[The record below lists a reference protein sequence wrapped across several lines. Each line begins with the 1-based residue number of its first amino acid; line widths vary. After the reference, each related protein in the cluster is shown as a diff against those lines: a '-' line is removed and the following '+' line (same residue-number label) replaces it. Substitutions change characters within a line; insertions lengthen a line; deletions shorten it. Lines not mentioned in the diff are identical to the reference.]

1 MIKKFPI
8 FRKVLVSLM
17 LISVVLI
24 SSTFITRY
32 VHNSL
37 RTIGWKALAAEAK
50 DVDRQLAEKLNA
62 IRAAASGQVNMLS
75 SDTDLKTKIVEKK
88 IKYIQDNNLLTK
100 LRLYLPDGYTVTEHG
115 AFVDAS
121 DKVNYNSISSFRPIR
136 SAPHED
142 PFNEGHY
149 IIETYIPVRKNEK
162 IVAVFSAVLD
172 LKDLPTLVN
181 SKAYNGSITYSIT
194 DHKTGTVFVDTK
206 LNKVWNINDVSPKSD
221 ARGYSWTQFH
231 KDISNGIESQCAFY
245 GRSRNNM
252 FYGYTIPSQVDNWNI
267 AVFANEKD
275 VMKTSTDI
283 MNVVWIVF
291 GIEVLALLIY
301 FCWQFIDTKKQY
313 KIIEEAAQKKQLE
326 KQQKVL
332 EESLS
337 LAKSANN
344 AKTVFLN
351 NMSHDIR
358 TPMNAIIGYTN
369 LALSH
374 IDQKAR
380 VLDYLFKINQ
390 SSEHLLSLINDVLD
404 MSRIE
409 SGKMFLDEKP
419 ENLTNIINE
428 LENIINADINKK
440 RLNFFIEGFDIQN
453 DDIICDKLRLHQ
465 ILINI
470 LSNSIKYTPEG
481 GHISFK
487 IHQKSEPKLSYSSYE
502 FSIKDN
508 GIGMNKEFLEHIFE
522 PFSRF
527 RSSTVSGI
535 QGTGLGMAITKN
547 LVDLM
552 GGQIEVH
559 SEEKVGTEVIL
570 HFTFKLQDK
579 GSDKIEPTVENINVF
594 KGKKVL
600 IVEDN
605 DMNLE
610 IASEL
615 LQEEGC
621 IISSARN
628 GKVAVEL
635 VQNSEPGN
643 FDMIL
648 MDILMPVMDGYEAT
662 RQIRALENK
671 KLANI
676 PIVAMTA
683 NAFDEDR
690 KKALEC
696 GMNEHVPK
704 PVNITTLK
712 QIVSKII

>member
-1 MIKKFPI
+1 MTTTFRFFKKI
-8 FRKVLVSLM
+8 IISLL
-17 LISVVLI
+17 LISIMLL
-24 SSTFITRY
+24 SSAFITSY
-32 VHNSL
+32 VSRNLRNFGWQSL
-37 RTIGWKALAAEAK
+37 ASEAK
-50 DVDRQLAEKLNA
+50 DIDRQLSEHFTA
-62 IRAAASGQVNMLS
+62 IRSATMGQVNMFIS
-75 SDTDLKTKIVEKK
+75 EPNLKSKIIEKK
-88 IKYIQDNNLLTK
+88 MYSNAINSLNTH
-100 LRLYLPDGYTVTEHG
+100 LRLYLPDGYTITELG
-115 AFVDAS
+115 AFNNAS
-121 DKVNYNSISSFRPIR
+121 DKIDYNSIYSIKPYRTE
-136 SAPHED
+136 PHED
-142 PFNEGHY
+142 PFNPGNFV
-149 IIETYIPVRKNEK
+149 IETIVPVRKDN
-162 IVAVFSAVLD
+162 IIIAMFSSVSD
-172 LKDLPTLVN
+172 LNNLPKMIN

-194 DHKTGTVFVDTK
+194 EHKTGNVFVDTNS
-206 LNKVWNINDVSPKSD
+206 NKRWNISEISPKSD
-221 ARGYSWTQFH
+221 ARGYSWLEWH
-231 KDISNGIESQCAFY
+231 KDISTGKESQCVFY
-245 GRSRNNM
+245 GKNRNSV
-252 FYGYTIPSQVDNWNI
+252 FYGYTIPSQLDDWNI
-267 AVFANEKD
+267 TVVANEKD
-275 VMKTSTDI
+275 VTKLSTDI
-283 MNVVWIVF
+283 MNFVWIAF
-291 GIEVLALLIY
+291 GIEIFAFILY
-301 FCWQFIDTKKQY
+301 FIWQFTDTKKQI
-313 KIIEEAAQKKQLE
+313 KIAEDAIQKKQLE
-326 KQQKVL
+326 KQQKAL
-332 EESLS
+332 EEALS
-337 LAKSANN
+337 LAKSASN

-358 TPMNAIIGYTN
+358 TPMNAIMGYTN

-374 IDQKAR
+374 IDQKER

-409 SGKMFLDEKP
+409 SGKMFINEQP

-428 LENIINADINKK
+428 LENIINADITKK

-453 DDIICDKLRLHQ
+453 EDIICDKLRLHQ

-487 IHQKSEPKLSYSSYE
+487 IHQRTEPNLNYSSYE
-502 FSIKDN
+502 LSIKDN
-508 GIGMNKEFLEHIFE
+508 GIGMSHEFLKHIYE

-527 RSSTVSGI
+527 RSSTISGI

-552 GGQIEVH
+552 GGQIEIF

-570 HFTFKLQDK
+570 HFTFKIQKKENDEK
-579 GSDKIEPTVENINVF
+579 DIPSDDSISF

-621 IISSARN
+621 IISAARN
-628 GKVAVEL
+628 GKIAVDL
-635 VQNSEPGN
+635 IKSSEPGT
-643 FDMIL
+643 FDIIL
-648 MDILMPVMDGYEAT
+648 MDIQMPVMDGYEAT
-662 RQIRALENK
+662 KQIRALENK
-671 KLANI
+671 KLADI

-690 KKALEC
+690 KKALQC

-712 QIVSKII
+712 QITKKFI

>member
-1 MIKKFPI
+1 MIKRFPVFKKI
-8 FRKVLVSLM
+8 ITSLT
-17 LISVVLI
+17 LISIILI
-24 SSTFITRY
+24 SSTYVTSY
-32 VHNSL
+32 VHKNL
-37 RTIGWKALAAEAK
+37 NIIGWKGLAAEAK
-50 DVDRQLAEKLNA
+50 DIDRQLNEHFNA
-62 IRAAASGQVNMLS
+62 VRAATMGQVNMFH
-75 SDTDLKTKIVEKK
+75 TEENLKSKSTEKK
-88 IKYIQDNNLLTK
+88 IQANNENTLKTK
-100 LRLYLPDGYTVTEHG
+100 LRLYLPDGYTITEFG
-115 AFVDAS
+115 AFANTS
-121 DKVNYNSISSFRPIR
+121 DKIDYENISSIRPYR
-136 SAPHED
+136 TEPHED
-142 PFNEGHY
+142 PFQPGNFL
-149 IIETYIPVRKNEK
+149 IETFVPVRKNNTV
-162 IVAVFSAVLD
+162 VAMFSAVSD
-172 LKDLPTLVN
+172 LKDIPVFAN
-181 SKAYNGSITYSIT
+181 SKAYNGAITYSIT
-194 DHKTGTVFVDTK
+194 DHKTGDVFVDTK
-206 LNKVWNINDVSPKSD
+206 VNNRWNVKDIVSKSD
-221 ARGYSWTQFH
+221 VHGYSWAKWH
-231 KDISNGIESQCAFY
+231 SDIADGIESQCVFY
-245 GRSRNNM
+245 GKNRDNI
-252 FYGYTIPSQVDNWNI
+252 FYGYTIPSQLDDWNI
-267 AVFANEKD
+267 TVVANEKD
-275 VMKTSTDI
+275 VMKVSTDI
-283 MNVVWIVF
+283 MNTVWIAF
-291 GIEVLALLIY
+291 GIEIFAFILY
-301 FCWQFIDTKKQY
+301 FIWQFSDTKKLI
-313 KIIEEAAQKKQLE
+313 KTAEDAAQKRQLE
-326 KQQKVL
+326 KQQKTL
-332 EESLS
+332 EEALS

-374 IDQKAR
+374 IDEKPR

-409 SGKMFLDEKP
+409 SGKMFIDEKP

-428 LENIINADINKK
+428 LENIINADVAKK

-470 LSNSIKYTPEG
+470 LSNSIKYTPDG

-487 IHQKSEPKLSYSSYE
+487 IHQKSEPKLNYSSYE

-508 GIGMNKEFLEHIFE
+508 GIGMNKDYLEHIFE

-527 RSSTVSGI
+527 RSSTISGI

-559 SEEKVGTEVIL
+559 SEENIGTEVIL

-579 GSDKIEPTVENINVF
+579 SSSKEKILIENSFTF
-594 KGKKVL
+594 KNKKVL

-628 GKVAVEL
+628 GKIAVDL
-635 VQNSEPGN
+635 VKNSEPGT
-643 FDMIL
+643 FDLIL
-648 MDILMPVMDGYEAT
+648 MDIQMPVMNGYEAT
-662 RQIRALENK
+662 KEIRTLGNK
-671 KLANI
+671 KLASI

-683 NAFDEDR
+683 NTFDEDR
-690 KKALEC
+690 KKALDC

-712 QIVSKII
+712 QIVSKIM

>member
-1 MIKKFPI
+1 MIKKFPV
-8 FRKVLVSLM
+8 FRKIVVSL
-17 LISVVLI
+17 LLVTIALLCSAYVT
-24 SSTFITRY
+24 SY
-32 VHNSL
+32 VHKNL
-37 RTIGWKALAAEAK
+37 NNIGWKALAAEAK
-50 DVDRQLAEKLNA
+50 DIDRQLTDHFNSVRSATM
-62 IRAAASGQVNMLS
+62 GQVNMFQDQIS
-75 SDTDLKTKIVEKK
+75 LKTKSVEKK
-88 IKYIQDNNLLTK
+88 MQQNNNSNLKTQ
-100 LRLYLPDGYTVTEHG
+100 LRLYLPDGYTITEIG
-115 AFVDAS
+115 AFANAS
-121 DKVNYNSISSFRPIR
+121 DKIDYNSIYSVRPYR
-136 SAPHED
+136 TEPHED
-142 PFNEGHY
+142 PFNPGAF
-149 IIETYIPVRKNEK
+149 IIETIVPVRKENN
-162 IVAVFSAVLD
+162 IVAMFSSVNNLAD
-172 LKDLPTLVN
+172 IPSIVN
-181 SKAYNGSITYSIT
+181 SRAYNGGITYMIT
-194 DHKTGTVFVDTK
+194 DQKTGDVFIDTK
-206 LNKVWNINDVSPKSD
+206 SNTKWNIKNSKEKQA
-221 ARGYSWTQFH
+221 ARGYSWQKFLNS
-231 KDISNGIESQCAFY
+231 ISNGTEDQCVFY
-245 GRSRNNM
+245 GTSRNSM
-252 FYGYTIPSQVDNWNI
+252 FYSYVISSQTDDWSITVTAD
-267 AVFANEKD
+267 EQD
-275 VMKTSTDI
+275 VMKISTDI
-283 MNVVWIVF
+283 MNTVWFAF
-291 GIEVLALLIY
+291 GFEILAFFIY
-301 FCWQFIDTKKQY
+301 FIWQFFDTKKQ
-313 KIIEEAAQKKQLE
+313 ISIAEEAAQKKQLE

-374 IDQKAR
+374 IDQKPR

-409 SGKMFLDEKP
+409 SGKMFIDEKP

-428 LENIINADINKK
+428 LENIINADVNKK
-440 RLNFFIEGFDIQN
+440 RLNFFIEGYDIQN

-470 LSNSIKYTPEG
+470 LSNSIKYTPDG
-481 GHISFK
+481 GHISFR
-487 IHQKSEPKLSYSSYE
+487 IHQKSEPKLNYSSYE

-508 GIGMNKEFLEHIFE
+508 GIGMNKEYLEHIFE

-527 RSSTVSGI
+527 RSSTISGI

-559 SEEKVGTEVIL
+559 SEENIGTEVIL

-579 GSDKIEPTVENINVF
+579 SSSKEKILIENSFTF
-594 KGKKVL
+594 KNKKVL

-628 GKVAVEL
+628 GKIAVDL
-635 VQNSEPGN
+635 VKNSEPGT
-643 FDMIL
+643 FDLIL
-648 MDILMPVMDGYEAT
+648 MDIQMPVMNGYEAT
-662 RQIRALENK
+662 KEIRALTNK
-671 KLANI
+671 KLASI

-690 KKALEC
+690 KKALDC

-712 QIVSKII
+712 QIVSKIM

>member
-8 FRKVLVSLM
+8 FRKILVSLL
-17 LISVVLI
+17 LITIILF
-24 SSTFITRY
+24 SSAFITSY
-32 VHNSL
+32 VNKNLKS
-37 RTIGWKALAAEAK
+37 ISWNALASEAK
-50 DVDRQLAEKLNA
+50 DIDRQLSEYFNA
-62 IRAAASGQVNMLS
+62 VRSAAMGQVNMFISTPNLKS
-75 SDTDLKTKIVEKK
+75 KTAEMKLKSNSDNTLQT
-88 IKYIQDNNLLTK
+88 QF
-100 LRLYLPDGYTVTEHG
+100 RLYLPEGDTITEIG
-115 AFVDAS
+115 IIS
-121 DKVNYNSISSFRPIR
+121 NTTDKIDYNSIYSVKPYRTT
-136 SAPHED
+136 PHKD
-142 PFNEGHY
+142 PFNPDAT
-149 IIETYIPVRKNEK
+149 IIETIVPVRKENK
-162 IVAVFSAVLD
+162 IIAMFSSITNVSS
-172 LKDLPTLVN
+172 LPNKIN
-181 SKAYNGSITYSIT
+181 SKAYNGTLTYSIT
-194 DHKTGTVFVDTK
+194 DHSTKNVFTDTK
-206 LNKVWNINDVSPKSD
+206 LNKQWNLQNLQTKPDV
-221 ARGYSWTQFH
+221 RGYSWKEFH
-231 KDISNGIESQCAFY
+231 QDIANGKESQCVFY
-245 GRSRNNM
+245 GKNRDNI
-252 FYGYTIPSQVDNWNI
+252 FYGYTIPSQVDDWNI
-267 AVFANEKD
+267 TVTANEKE
-275 VMKTSTDI
+275 VMKISNDI
-283 MNVVWIVF
+283 MTIVWIFF
-291 GIEVLALLIY
+291 GIEVGAFILY
-301 FCWQFIDTKKQY
+301 FLWQFIDTKKQI
-313 KIIEEAAQKKQLE
+313 KIAEDAAQKKQLE
-326 KQQKVL
+326 KQQKAL
-332 EESLS
+332 EEALILS
-337 LAKSANN
+337 KSASN

-374 IDQKAR
+374 IDQKER

-487 IHQKSEPKLSYSSYE
+487 IHQKSDVKLNYSSYE

-508 GIGMNKEFLEHIFE
+508 GIGMTKEFIPHIFE

-527 RSSTVSGI
+527 RSSTISGI

-559 SEEKVGTEVIL
+559 SEEKIGTEIIL
-570 HFTFKLQDK
+570 HFSFKIQNNENK
-579 GSDKIEPTVENINVF
+579 ENTPNIECSDIF

-621 IISSARN
+621 IISAARN
-628 GKVAVEL
+628 GKIAVEL
-635 VQNSEPGN
+635 IKNSDPGN
-643 FDMIL
+643 FDLVL
-648 MDILMPVMDGYEAT
+648 MDIQMPVMDGYEAT
-662 RQIRALENK
+662 REIRALKNT

-690 KKALEC
+690 KKALNS